1 MNKFNLQESE
11 KNRILLMH
19 RVIKEQFAG
28 RIDPESLESPATP
41 VTPATPATPTTP
53 ATSTSPDVPKSIKDQ
68 LEVFITNGCVK
79 NGNVVKMTST
89 NPQKEFAI
97 KQESTKTPGKFR
109 YFFIDNTVG
118 MNDETGKFQILP
130 NKWACNTKAVEA
142 AKTNIDRTTQEGGWK
157 LRKDITDT
165 DANVNNPQ
173 MYEKQVVDGKTLY
186 RRISGK
192 GITGALDKR
201 QQEVVTKWV
210 AQGAQLEKDVDAEQA
225 KTWTRK
231 LVSPKSDGL
240 FSEDF
245 YMYFPPDTVNN
256 ADITTAFQDAV
267 KDQTPES
274 KSDCKTAIEAYYTA
288 FKTKKR
294 IEPNTLNAMKE
305 KVQACANQFDGKWG
319 IGAFTKIDDYVDIL
333 RGVKS
338 GGPSRRG
345 EDAKWRLN

>member
-1 MNKFNLQESE
+1 MKLIFEASEQEKKEILEQHNLFKKALQS
-11 KNRILLMH
+11 KVTKLMVNEQTQPGGGVEFLKAA
-19 RVIKEQFAG
+19 RDKKCQIAVGGVIKTAPGKPSVLYKIADYDSKFGHFKKGDE
-28 RIDPESLESPATP
+28 LY
-41 VTPATPATPTTP
+41 
-53 ATSTSPDVPKSIKDQ
+53 IKDNFTFD
-68 LEVFITNGCVK
+68 VVSVDTS
-79 NGNVVKMTST
+79 GN
-89 NPQKEFAI
+89 
-97 KQESTKTPGKFR
+97 KTLSASNK
-109 YFFIDNTVG
+109 
-118 MNDETGKFQILP
+118 
-130 NKWACNTKAVEA
+130 KWACPALTKPVEDQI
-142 AKTNIDRTTQEGGWK
+142 KTNIDLTQKEGGWK
-157 LRKDITDT
+157 ERKDITDT